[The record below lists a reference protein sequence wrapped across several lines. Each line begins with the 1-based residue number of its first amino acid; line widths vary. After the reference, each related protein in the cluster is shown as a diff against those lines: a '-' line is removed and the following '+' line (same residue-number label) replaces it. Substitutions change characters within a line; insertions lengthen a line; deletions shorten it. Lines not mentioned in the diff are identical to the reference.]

1 MKLIPSGEYR
11 KVYVPVLVD
20 SNNEEVVAGEDF
32 NTSEEAEKFGVVM
45 ANEYLEETGDLG
57 FIRIETRLISCY
69 IMEKE

>member
-32 NTSEEAEKFGVVM
+32 NTSEEAEKFGVAV
-45 ANEYLEETGDLG
+45 ASEYFEETGDLG

-69 IMEKE
+69 KRKEE

>member
-32 NTSEEAEKFGVVM
+32 STSEEAEKFGVAMV
-45 ANEYLEETGDLG
+45 NEYLEETGDLG
-57 FIRIETRLISCY
+57 FIRIETRIIPIY
-69 IMEKE
+69 TKEGV